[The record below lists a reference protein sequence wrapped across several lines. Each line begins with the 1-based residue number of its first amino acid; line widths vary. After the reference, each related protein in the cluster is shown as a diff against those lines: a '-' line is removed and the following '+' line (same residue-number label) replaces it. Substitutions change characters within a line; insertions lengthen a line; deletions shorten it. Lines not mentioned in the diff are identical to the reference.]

1 MVGKIVK
8 KGEVEKKAG
17 AAAKPAPRVRHAA
30 ELIPDSGGI
39 VHRKVMDASQ
49 EAERIISRA
58 EEEAAKIR
66 AEAEVVLSAAQAERE
81 ETLKRARADGE
92 SKGLAQVT
100 EKLMGLE
107 RLKERFYDDAEPDV
121 IKLVMSI
128 AEKVIGRIVLENKDM
143 IRSVVHQAL
152 ERAIGDRITV
162 KLNPEDFRRLMEGE
176 HEFRDVIDRTRRLTF
191 REDESI
197 IPGGCVVETEV
208 GTIDAQI
215 DTQLKAIKKAL
226 GV

>member
-8 KGEVEKKAG
+8 KGEVEKKGGIAPKPT
-17 AAAKPAPRVRHAA
+17 AAARRAA

-39 VHRKVMDASQ
+39 VHRKVMDAGR
-49 EAERIISRA
+49 EAERILTKADA
-58 EEEAAKIR
+58 EAKKVRLEAEKVLKDAEAKREEAIKKGY
-66 AEAEVVLSAAQAERE
+66 AE
-81 ETLKRARADGE
+81 GE
-92 SKGLAQVT
+92 SKGLGQVT
-100 EKLMGLE
+100 EKLMNLE
-107 RLKERFYDDAEPDV
+107 SIKGRFYEEAEPDV

-152 ERAIGDRITV
+152 EKAIGDRITV
-162 KLNPEDFRRLMEGE
+162 KLNPEDYKRLMEGE

-197 IPGGCVVETEV
+197 IPGGCIVETEV

-226 GV
+226 GM

>member
-1 MVGKIVK
+1 MAGKIVK
-8 KGEVEKKAG
+8 KGEVEKKHG
-17 AAAKPAPRVRHAA
+17 ISPKPHARRAA

-39 VHRKVMDASQ
+39 VHRKVIDAGE
-49 EAERIISRA
+49 EAERIIS
-58 EEEAAKIR
+58 
-66 AEAEVVLSAAQAERE
+66 EAEVQAKAIRDEAEEVLRDAKAKRDETVKKGYAE
-81 ETLKRARADGE
+81 GE
-92 SKGLAQVT
+92 SKGMAQVT
-100 EKLMGLE
+100 EKLMKLE
-107 RLKERFYDDAEPDV
+107 GMKERFYKDAEPEV

-162 KLNPEDFRRLMEGE
+162 KLNPEDYKRLMEGE
-176 HEFRDVIDRTRRLTF
+176 HEFRDVIDRTRRLVF

-197 IPGGCVVETEV
+197 IPGGCIVETEV

-226 GV
+226 GM

>member
-8 KGEVEKKAG
+8 KGEVEKKGG
-17 AAAKPAPRVRHAA
+17 AAAQPTSRARHAA

-39 VHRKVMDASQ
+39 VHKKVMDAGQ
-49 EAERIISRA
+49 EAERILSRA
-58 EEEAAKIR
+58 EADAAKIR
-66 AEAEVVLSAAQAERE
+66 AEAEAVLVDAQAKRE
-81 ETLKRARADGE
+81 ETIKKAYAEGE

-100 EKLMGLE
+100 EKLVSLE
-107 RLKERFYDDAEPDV
+107 RIKERFYEEAEPDA

-128 AEKVIGRIVLENKDM
+128 AEKVIGRIVLENKEM
-143 IRSVVHQAL
+143 IHSVVHQAL
-152 ERAIGDRITV
+152 ERAIGDRILV
-162 KLNPEDFRRLMEGE
+162 KMNPEDYKRLMEGE
-176 HEFRDVIDRTRRLTF
+176 HEFRDVVDRTRRLTF

-197 IPGGCVVETEV
+197 IPGGCIVETEV

-226 GV
+226 GI